1 MEADEE
7 VEKCSECEHILID
20 EDYVVVNESRGE
32 FWGAPSF
39 ETIVTGYLCTCCGN
53 REDY

>member
-1 MEADEE
+1 MKADED
-7 VEKCSECEHILID
+7 VEKCSECKHVLTD
-20 EDYVVVNESRGE
+20 EDYTIENESRGE

-39 ETIVTGYLCTCCGN
+39 ETIVTGYRCTCCGH